1 MGLIKSRLFATLG
14 AQGAVFVEREGRLS
28 ADRFGEVAKE
38 CAAGRNGTGLYD
50 RSHRPTVSFKGK
62 DARRFLNGMFSNNI
76 RALPIGMSRRNV
88 MLDDKGRVQGELEI
102 WCLADDSFLVT
113 LEGLA
118 AEAFMERYDR
128 FIIMDEVEMAD
139 LTEEYVQL
147 SLQGPESLD
156 ILAKAAMPAP
166 QQEGAFVEVEGLY
179 ICRRARSKA
188 GGIDLLVPQA
198 QVMLLW
204 EALRGAGAVP
214 VGEEAQEVLRIEA
227 GLARW
232 PVDMGERSLVHEL
245 RMVEHYCAFDKGCYI
260 GQEVINRIDVMGQ
273 VNKKLYGL
281 QLGIDGIPPSGAEV
295 LLGDTVVGTVC
306 SGAREGS
313 RVRVLAILRK
323 AAWKDGLEVQIRAG
337 ERVAPATVSELPFP

>member
-1 MGLIKSRLFATLG
+1 
-14 AQGAVFVEREGRLS
+14 
-28 ADRFGEVAKE
+28 
-38 CAAGRNGTGLYD
+38 
-50 RSHRPTVSFKGK
+50 
-62 DARRFLNGMFSNNI
+62 
-76 RALPIGMSRRNV
+76 
-88 MLDDKGRVQGELEI
+88 
-102 WCLADDSFLVT
+102 
-113 LEGLA
+113 
-118 AEAFMERYDR
+118 
-128 FIIMDEVEMAD
+128 
-139 LTEEYVQL
+139 
-147 SLQGPESLD
+147 
-156 ILAKAAMPAP
+156 
-166 QQEGAFVEVEGLY
+166 
-179 ICRRARSKA
+179 
-188 GGIDLLVPQA
+188 
-198 QVMLLW
+198 MLLW